1 MEPFMHSNVVPRT
14 AIPGQSR
21 SSQDRLAKNLGYF
34 SIALGMAEL
43 LAPRALCNAIGLR
56 GMEPVIRAYGAREV
70 ATGVAILTSHDPEP
84 WIWARVAGDVA
95 DIATVATGLQQD
107 NARTENNLLALAALG
122 AVTAV
127 DVACARG
134 LNAEKGNRRTAIV
147 NYSNRSG
154 FPRGV
159 EAARG
164 AARDFKV
171 PADFRIPDALR
182 PQPFERGRRVG
193 RGTS

>member
-1 MEPFMHSNVVPRT
+1 MHSNIVPQT
-14 AIPGQSR
+14 AIQGRSR

-34 SIALGMAEL
+34 SIALGMVEL

-56 GMEPVIRAYGAREV
+56 GMEPVIRAYGAREL

-95 DIATVATGLQQD
+95 DIATVATGLRQD
-107 NARTENNLLALAALG
+107 NARTENNVMTLAALA

-134 LNAEKGNRRTAIV
+134 LNAEKGNRKTATV

-154 FPRGV
+154 FPGGV

-164 AARDFKV
+164 AARDFQV

-182 PQPFERGRRVG
+182 PQAFERARRVAPPAA
-193 RGTS
+193 

>member
-1 MEPFMHSNVVPRT
+1 MHSNIVPQT
-14 AIPGQSR
+14 AIRGSSR
-21 SSQDRLAKNLGYF
+21 SSRDRLAKNLGYF
-34 SIALGMAEL
+34 SIALGMVEL
-43 LAPRALCNAIGLR
+43 MAPRALCNAIGLR
-56 GMEPVIRAYGAREV
+56 GMEPVIRAYGAREI

-134 LNAEKGNRRTAIV
+134 LNAEKGNRTTAIV

-154 FPRGV
+154 FPRGL

-171 PADFRIPDALR
+171 PDDFRIPDALR
-182 PQPFERGRRVG
+182 PQTFERGRRV
-193 RGTS
+193 SSAAS

>member
-1 MEPFMHSNVVPRT
+1 MEQAMHNNLVPRT
-14 AIPGQSR
+14 AMRGR
-21 SSQDRLAKNLGYF
+21 SWSSHDRLAKNLGYF
-34 SIALGMAEL
+34 SIALGVVEL
-43 LAPRALCNAIGLR
+43 MAPRALCNAIGLR
-56 GMEPVIRAYGAREV
+56 GMEPVIRAYGAREL

-107 NARTENNLLALAALG
+107 NARTENNVMALAALA

-134 LNAEKGNRRTAIV
+134 LNAEKGNRKTAIV

-154 FPRGV
+154 FPLGL

-164 AARDFKV
+164 AAHDFQV

-182 PQPFERGRRVG
+182 PQTFERGKRVA
-193 RGTS
+193 SSAS

>member
-1 MEPFMHSNVVPRT
+1 MRSNVVPQT
-14 AIPGQSR
+14 AISGSSR
-21 SSQDRLAKNLGYF
+21 SSRDRLAKNLGYF
-34 SIALGMAEL
+34 SIALGMVEL
-43 LAPRALCNAIGLR
+43 MAPRALCNAIGLR
-56 GMEPVIRAYGAREV
+56 GMEPVIRAYGAREI

-84 WIWARVAGDVA
+84 WIWARIAGDVA

-107 NARTENNLLALAALG
+107 NARTENNVMALAALA

-134 LNAEKGNRRTAIV
+134 LNAEKGNRNTAIV

-154 FPRGV
+154 FPRGL

-182 PQPFERGRRVG
+182 PGTFERGRRVA
-193 RGTS
+193 SAAP

>member
-1 MEPFMHSNVVPRT
+1 MHSNIVPRT
-14 AIPGQSR
+14 AIRGQSR

-34 SIALGMAEL
+34 SIALGMVEL

-56 GMEPVIRAYGAREV
+56 GMEPVIRAYGAREL

-95 DIATVATGLQQD
+95 DIATVATGLRQD
-107 NARTENNLLALAALG
+107 NAKTEANAMTLAALA

-134 LNAEKGNRRTAIV
+134 LNAEKGNRKTAIV

-154 FPRGV
+154 FPRGL

-182 PQPFERGRRVG
+182 PHAFESGRRVA
-193 RGTS
+193 RSMA

>member
-1 MEPFMHSNVVPRT
+1 MHSNIVPRT
-14 AIPGQSR
+14 AIRGRSW
-21 SSQDRLAKNLGYF
+21 SSQDRLARNLGFF
-34 SIALGMAEL
+34 SIALGMVEL

-56 GMEPVIRAYGAREV
+56 GMETVIRAYGAREL

-95 DIATVATGLQQD
+95 DIATVAAGLQQD
-107 NARTENNLLALAALG
+107 NGRKDNNVLALAAVA

-134 LNAEKGNRRTAIV
+134 LNAEKGNRQTAVV

-154 FPRGV
+154 FPQGL
-159 EAARG
+159 EGARG

-171 PADFRIPDALR
+171 PADFRIPEALR
-182 PQPFERGRRVG
+182 RGTFEHGRRVA
-193 RGTS
+193 SAAS

>member
-1 MEPFMHSNVVPRT
+1 MRSNIVPRT
-14 AIPGQSR
+14 AIRGR
-21 SSQDRLAKNLGYF
+21 SWSNQDSLARNLGYF
-34 SIALGMAEL
+34 SIALGVVEL
-43 LAPRALCNAIGLR
+43 LAPRALCNAIGLH
-56 GMEPVIRAYGAREV
+56 GMEPVIRAYGVREL

-95 DIATVATGLQQD
+95 DIATVATGLRQD
-107 NARTENNLLALAALG
+107 NARTESNAMTLAALA

-134 LNAEKGNRRTAIV
+134 LNAEKGNRKTAIV

-182 PQPFERGRRVG
+182 PQAFEHGRRVA
-193 RGTS
+193 SSAA